1 MNSSHLFG
9 LLSSIEFG
17 LLLSIWSFIVCSYHV
32 VLNYRHQHEFKCAG
46 RCDRMLEQRGEV
58 RAVQKQQAHHAAA
71 GAATASLALTNVELT
86 LSALLFSQ
94 DGLGGN
100 AKTLMFVNVS
110 PSEYNADETA
120 NSLT

>member
-1 MNSSHLFG
+1 
-9 LLSSIEFG
+9 
-17 LLLSIWSFIVCSYHV
+17 
-32 VLNYRHQHEFKCAG
+32 
-46 RCDRMLEQRGEV
+46 MLEQWRKI
-58 RAVQKQQAHHAAA
+58 RAVQEQQAHHAAA
-71 GAATASLALTNVELT
+71 GVFLLPMCMFSNLIQLA
-86 LSALLFSQ
+86 Q

>member
-1 MNSSHLFG
+1 M
-9 LLSSIEFG
+9 
-17 LLLSIWSFIVCSYHV
+17 SF
-32 VLNYRHQHEFKCAG
+32 FW
-46 RCDRMLEQRGEV
+46 
-58 RAVQKQQAHHAAA
+58 
-71 GAATASLALTNVELT
+71 
-86 LSALLFSQ
+86 Q